1 MEGAAVG
8 PKIKFTKEQI
18 VDAAF
23 EIAKTEGIDKITMR
37 KIAEK
42 MGSSVAPIY
51 VNFKNNAELS
61 EALMEKII
69 SVSQQLLSEENTGNP
84 FNDMGRASLR
94 FATEYS
100 LLFRDLVMK
109 NNDIMK
115 DYDKKMMPALI
126 EEMKK
131 DPELDG
137 FTVDEL
143 KTILQKMRIFQL
155 GLSVMAANGLLPKDY
170 SVADLMDLLSDT
182 AHDVILSA
190 RLSKGSALD

>member
-1 MEGAAVG
+1 MG